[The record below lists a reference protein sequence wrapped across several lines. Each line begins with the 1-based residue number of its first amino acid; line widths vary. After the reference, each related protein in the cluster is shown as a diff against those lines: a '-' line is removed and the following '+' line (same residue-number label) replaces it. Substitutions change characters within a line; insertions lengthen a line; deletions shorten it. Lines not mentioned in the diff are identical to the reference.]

1 MEILSGKQMYE
12 NDLLIDNE
20 FYFIKNDKYS
30 EWNIAR
36 YESHLEAFRVIWGTI
51 YEFYTIEFVVKD
63 YIIKPL

>member
-20 FYFIKNDKYS
+20 FYFIKYDKYS